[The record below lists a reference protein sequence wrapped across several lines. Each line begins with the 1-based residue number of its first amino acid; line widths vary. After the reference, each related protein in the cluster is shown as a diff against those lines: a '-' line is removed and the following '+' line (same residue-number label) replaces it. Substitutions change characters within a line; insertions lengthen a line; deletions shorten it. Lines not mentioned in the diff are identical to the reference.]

1 MKRNYIFLLL
11 SEIVCFWVLFLCFP
25 YTIQMQ
31 EGEDL
36 FLLTREF
43 LGGVISRPQ
52 GITFLISDF
61 LEQFFATAWVG
72 ALIYSLVITLSQ
84 WLLFLTLRNLGKTSF
99 GWLAF
104 FPALLVVPNSFPFVD
119 MSVNFL
125 FFSLLLYVFT
135 AIKSRIWRTVYT
147 LLLPIP
153 AFCLMP
159 WYEAVILLVVFVIL
173 EYVYHKSKI
182 TSAVILVPLAF
193 SFFVPRLWSDFVD
206 FVPFNKRPLTGIDEF
221 FTWKVFVGYV
231 ITCAAVLMPLKK
243 KTAGWISCTASALCI
258 AAFAAIML
266 TDKDLLFGERT
277 NKLSLLADQKDWEG
291 IIAEVPYDEAV
302 KSKILTDYVLLA
314 MSATD
319 NLPQV
324 LFSYPLSSP
333 EDFLYRHD
341 KRTFYTN
348 FNRQFYDNIGI
359 WDEAFHQAFEYGV
372 TQRENECFRSLR
384 FKIDYALNSCDLGV
398 ARSYLELLQKSVCNG
413 DFVKGRMHR
422 LVALEAKSNR
432 IKLPPYRSDTFVGAY
447 PMPSELFRL
456 FERNVNSKK
465 LLDYVL
471 CSLLLNKEVEKFGI
485 ILSRF
490 NLYKNSEMPRA
501 YAEALTA
508 LASRDPRAR
517 SIAGY
522 NPDLEKY
529 FADFASKAKQ
539 NNGPGEYSNTYW
551 AYLFFHQIEKP
562 EEAAN

>member
-11 SEIVCFWVLFLCFP
+11 SEIVCFLILFLCFP

-36 FLLTREF
+36 FLLTRKF
-43 LGGVISRPQ
+43 LGEVISRPQ

-61 LEQFFATAWVG
+61 LEQFFANVWTG
-72 ALIYSLVITLSQ
+72 ALIYSLVITFSQ
-84 WLLFLTLRNLGKTSF
+84 WLLFLALRNLGKTSF

-104 FPALLVVPNSFPFVD
+104 LPALLVVPYTFPFVD

-135 AIKSRIWRTVYT
+135 AIKSKIGRTVYA
-147 LLLPIP
+147 LLLPVP

-159 WYEAVILLVVFVIL
+159 WYEAAMLYISFVIL

-182 TSAVILVPLAF
+182 TSIVILIPLAF
-193 SFFVPRLWSDFVD
+193 SFIVPRLWSDFVE
-206 FVPFNKRPLTGIDEF
+206 FVPFYKRPFTGIDEY
-221 FTWKVFVGYV
+221 FTWKVFAGYV
-231 ITCAAVLMPLKK
+231 ITCAAVLIPLKK
-243 KTAGWISCTASALCI
+243 KAAGWIACVASALCFT
-258 AAFAAIML
+258 AFAAIML

-291 IIAEVPYDEAV
+291 IISEVPYDEAV
-302 KSKILTDYVLLA
+302 KSKIITDYVLLA

-319 NLPQV
+319 NLPQL
-324 LFSYPLSSP
+324 LFSYPISSP
-333 EDFLYRHD
+333 EDFLFRHD

-384 FKIDYALNSCDLGV
+384 FKIDYALNSGDLGV
-398 ARSYLELLQKSVCNG
+398 ARSYLELLQKSICND
-413 DFVKGRMHR
+413 DFVKGRMRR
-422 LVALEAKSNR
+422 LVALEGKSNR
-432 IKLPPYRSDTFVGAY
+432 TKLPPYRSDTFVGAY

-501 YAEALTA
+501 YAEALAA

-529 FADFASKAKQ
+529 FADFVSKAKQ

-551 AYLFFHQIEKP
+551 AYLFFRQIEKTN
-562 EEAAN
+562 EAAN